1 MKNKLLLS
9 KKYKLIGIIVLFPFV
24 ILGIL
29 NVYKDFQLSFLQLPL
44 TDQYLNS
51 FDFNDKNFTNEV
63 ALSGVIVGLLL
74 IAFSREKMEDEF
86 INKIRLES
94 WQWAVLIN
102 YILLLF
108 ANWLIYGT
116 EFLQVM
122 LYNMLTILIIF
133 IIRFHWSLSRYRKQ
147 IAE

>member
-1 MKNKLLLS
+1 MKNKLLLA
-9 KKYKLIGIIVLFPFV
+9 KKYKLIGIIVLVPFV
-24 ILGIL
+24 VLGIF
-29 NVYKDFQLSFLQLPL
+29 NVYENFQLSFLQLPL